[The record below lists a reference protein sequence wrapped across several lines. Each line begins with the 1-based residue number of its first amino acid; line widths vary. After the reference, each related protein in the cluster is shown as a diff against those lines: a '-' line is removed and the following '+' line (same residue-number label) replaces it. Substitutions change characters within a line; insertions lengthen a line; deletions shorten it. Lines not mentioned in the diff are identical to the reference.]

1 MLDNVGQCWIMLDET
16 HASIQPCQRSL
27 DTESDKGRR
36 AAGAVRSATF
46 HLRLLCFIEIV
57 ASSHAPTAYVTFTFE
72 ISKCH
77 FLTWNTTTK
86 CVSNWYF
93 IWLFI

>member
-16 HASIQPCQRSL
+16 HASIQPCQGSR

-36 AAGAVRSATF
+36 AAGAVGGATF
-46 HLRLLCFIEIV
+46 HLRLLRLLEIV
-57 ASSHAPTAYVTFTFE
+57 ASSYAPTAYVTFTFE

-77 FLTWNTTTK
+77 FFT
-86 CVSNWYF
+86 
-93 IWLFI
+93 

>member
-1 MLDNVGQCWIMLDET
+1 MLDDVGQCWIMLDET
-16 HASIQPCQRSL
+16 HASILPCQRYL
-27 DTESDKGRR
+27 DTKSDNGRQ

-72 ISKCH
+72 IFPIPCECETHLRFVFHS
-77 FLTWNTTTK
+77 
-86 CVSNWYF
+86 V
-93 IWLFI
+93 ID